1 MKRVLI
7 IEPEMKQYRAPF
19 YAGLYEALRLD
30 GIELNVAYSDPPP
43 SEAQKKDNCDLPAE
57 YALRVKA
64 YWLFK
69 RKLLYQR
76 IFSPLWKSDLVI
88 VDQANKYV
96 LNHPLLVLSLSGLQ
110 RVAFWGHGR
119 FSQGRAIS
127 EWYKRKTLNCVT
139 WWFAY
144 TKGTGQYLEAHGVPA
159 WKITAVQ
166 NSVDT
171 REIREHRERLTGENR
186 KKLRSGLGIPESAPV
201 GIFCGMLDK
210 VKGIPFLIESCKI
223 VRTHMPE
230 FHMILVGGG
239 PDQEGVLQLIGDL
252 NWVHW
257 VGPKFGREKA
267 ELMAISDVFLL
278 PGKVGLAILDAFAAG
293 LPFLTTRLDIHCP
306 EIEYLEE
313 DRNGLVTDH
322 CEKAFAEEVIEV
334 FTEPGRLQ
342 HLAAGAIESA
352 EEYSIEAMTANFR
365 HGIQQCLH
373 RPIWRKQQLRTS
385 REYEGKSA

>member
-7 IEPEMKQYRAPF
+7 IEAEMKQYRVPF
-19 YAGLYEALRLD
+19 YAGLYEALRVD

-57 YALRVKA
+57 YGLRVKA

-69 RKLLYQR
+69 NKLLYQR
-76 IFSPLWKSDLVI
+76 LFSPLWKSDLVI
-88 VDQANKYV
+88 VDQANKNV

-119 FSQGRAIS
+119 FPGSPIS
-127 EWYKRKTLNCVT
+127 EWYKRKTLNCVN

-144 TKGTGQYLEAHGVPA
+144 TKGTGKYLEEHGVPS
-159 WKITAVQ
+159 WKITTVQ

-186 KKLRSGLGIPESAPV
+186 KMLRSGLGIPESAPV

-210 VKGIPFLIESCKI
+210 VKAIPFLIESCKI
-223 VRTHMPE
+223 VRTDIPE

-239 PDQEGVLQLIGDL
+239 PDQEEVLQLIGSL

-257 VGPKFGREKA
+257 VGPKFGSEKT

-313 DRNGLVTDH
+313 DCNGLVTDH
-322 CEKAFAEEVIEV
+322 CEKAFAEGVIEV
-334 FTEPGRLQ
+334 FTEPERLQ
-342 HLAAGAIESA
+342 RLAAGAMESA
-352 EEYSIEAMTANFR
+352 EKYSIEAMTENFR
-365 HGIQQCLH
+365 RGIQQCLD
-373 RPIWRKQQLRTS
+373 RPIWRKRQLGRP
-385 REYEGKSA
+385 REYEGKGA